1 MAAKTYVNLEIHEQ
15 QLVAFLFGELDHHSV
30 QQLRQDIDSCAMQNR
45 PKELILNFG
54 GVSFMDSSGIG
65 LVMGRYKLMQELGGT
80 LQLTQLSSSIRRVM
94 QVAGMDKLA
103 RF

>member
-30 QQLRQDIDSCAMQNR
+30 QQLRQDIDSCAMLNR

-80 LQLTQLSSSIRRVM
+80 LQLTQLSSPLRRVM